1 MFKVIKHL
9 NKKNSKPN
17 RVVVLGAGGFVSSK
31 VSKKLVGK
39 KISVLNLTRK
49 DLDLTKNESVKKL
62 IKIINNEDTLFFA
75 AAKAPVK
82 NHEMFLQ
89 NLLMCKTVVEA
100 ISEKP
105 VNHLVYLSSDAVYS
119 DSKELISENSETKPN
134 SLHGLMHLTREI
146 MLNIPSNKFFCIVR
160 PTLIYGD
167 NDPHNSYGPNKFFR
181 SAKKNEDIELF
192 GKGEELRDH
201 VWIED
206 VAEIVCRLIINK
218 SVGKINLATGS
229 VISFSQIAR
238 EIIKLTKSSSVIKSI
253 KRNGPMPHN
262 GYRAFNIG
270 CCKKVFSDFRYNF
283 LTEGIKKINLN

>member
-1 MFKVIKHL
+1 VINHL

-270 CCKKVFSDFRYNF
+270 CCKKFFSDFRYNF

>member
-1 MFKVIKHL
+1 MINHL

-119 DSKELISENSETKPN
+119 DSKELISENSETKPD

-206 VAEIVCRLIINK
+206 VAEIVYRLIINK

-229 VISFSQIAR
+229 AISFSQIAR
-238 EIIKLTKSSSVIKSI
+238 EIIKFTKSSSMIKSI

-262 GYRAFNIG
+262 GYRAFNID

-283 LTEGIKKINLN
+283 LTEGIKKINLH

>member
-1 MFKVIKHL
+1 MINHL

-119 DSKELISENSETKPN
+119 DSKELISENSETKPD

-206 VAEIVCRLIINK
+206 VAEIVYRLIINK

-238 EIIKLTKSSSVIKSI
+238 EIIKFTKSSSMIKSI

-262 GYRAFNIG
+262 GYRAFNID

-283 LTEGIKKINLN
+283 LTEGIKKINLH